1 MKKKG
6 GIGLENQI
14 NQQNHPT
21 NPSPNRP
28 ANFKPRRRKVSLW
41 RRIARSIMRVIANFL
56 LQLRALVKPSD
67 SARPRSTR
75 PENHQAVQS
84 DNATTT
90 RAANPRRKKRSPM
103 QIFVESYL
111 PTLIAIAA
119 VVLVIVLITT
129 SVSRS
134 KQKKQA
140 ALEESIA
147 NSIAAQEEK
156 ARLDLEA
163 QTIIAQ
169 ADVLMQSY
177 DYESAIAL
185 LNSFSG
191 DLSVYTDVNDKIIA
205 CEAAQK
211 DMVAWTDPSQIVN
224 LSFQLLIADPSR
236 SFSNEMYGYSFNRN
250 FITTGEFSSILQQLY
265 SNGYVLVQLSD
276 FIEEQ
281 ADANGNITYKAK
293 PLYLPKDKKPLVLT
307 QTNVNYSYY
316 LIDSDGDHVADANGS
331 GFASKLL
338 WDGAAFTSQMVD
350 SNGRTVTGAYDMVP
364 ILESFVKQHPDF
376 SYKGAKATLALTGY
390 NGLFGYRTHPR
401 AAQYFGE
408 DAYRKDIEDV
418 KVLIA
423 ALRQNGYT
431 MAFYTYDNVSYGEY
445 STDLIQVD
453 LQDWANEAAPII
465 GDLDILV
472 YAQQADITTDQFYS
486 GAKYEL
492 LRNAGFRYFLGF
504 CNDGAPWATITNE
517 YVRQGRLMVT
527 GSNLAYHA
535 DWFASLFD
543 AASVLDPSR
552 GVVPG

>member
-1 MKKKG
+1 M
-6 GIGLENQI
+6 ENQI

-21 NPSPNRP
+21 NPNPNRP
-28 ANFKPRRRKVSLW
+28 ANFKPRRRKIPLW
-41 RRIARSIMRVIANFL
+41 RRIARSIMRHIANFL
-56 LQLRALVKPSD
+56 LQLRAIVQPTD

-75 PENHQAVQS
+75 PENHQAAQS

-129 SVSRS
+129 SVSRG

-163 QTIIAQ
+163 QTIMAQ

>member
-6 GIGLENQI
+6 GIGMENQI

-28 ANFKPRRRKVSLW
+28 TNFKPRRRKIPLW
-41 RRIARSIMRVIANFL
+41 RRIARSIMRYIANFL
-56 LQLRALVKPSD
+56 LQLRAIVQPTD

-75 PENHQAVQS
+75 PASHQPTQS
-84 DNATTT
+84 DNVTIT
-90 RAANPRRKKRSPM
+90 RSANPRRKKRSPM

-111 PTLIAIAA
+111 PPLAAITA
-119 VVLVIVLITT
+119 VVLVVVLIST
-129 SVSRS
+129 SVSKA

-140 ALEESIA
+140 ALEESIS

-177 DYESAIAL
+177 DYETAITL

-211 DMVAWTDPSQIVN
+211 DMVAWTDPSQVVN
-224 LSFQLLIADPSR
+224 LSFQLLMADPSR
-236 SFSNEMYGYSFNRN
+236 SFSNETYGYFFNRN
-250 FITTGEFSSILQQLY
+250 YITTGEFTSILQQLY
-265 SNGYVLVQLSD
+265 NNGYVLVQLSD
-276 FIEEQ
+276 FVEEQ
-281 ADANGNITYKAK
+281 VDANGSIAYKAK
-293 PLYLPKDKKPLVLT
+293 PLYLPKDKKPLMLT
-307 QTNVNYSYY
+307 QTNVNYCYY
-316 LIDSDGDHVADANGS
+316 LIDSDGDRLADANGS
-331 GFASKLL
+331 GFANKLL
-338 WDGAAFTSQMVD
+338 WDGVTFTSQMVD
-350 SNGRTVTGAYDMVP
+350 ANGRTVTGAYDMVP
-364 ILESFVKQHPDF
+364 ILESFVAQHPDF

-445 STDLIQVD
+445 NTDLIQVD

-504 CNDGAPWATITNE
+504 CNDGAPWATITND

-527 GSNLAYHA
+527 GANLAYHA

>member
-1 MKKKG
+1 MD
-6 GIGLENQI
+6 NQRHQS
-14 NQQNHPT
+14 NRSAAPHT
-21 NPSPNRP
+21 RRP
-28 ANFKPRRRKVSLW
+28 ANSHHSRPDGQRPARPAGQHPTRPGEQRVNRPENPRRR
-41 RRIARSIMRVIANFL
+41 RRS
-56 LQLRALVKPSD
+56 K
-67 SARPRSTR
+67 
-75 PENHQAVQS
+75 
-84 DNATTT
+84 
-90 RAANPRRKKRSPM
+90 M
-103 QIFVESYL
+103 QIFMESYL
-111 PTLIAIAA
+111 PVL
-119 VVLVIVLITT
+119 VVLLAIVLIIVII
-129 SVSRS
+129 VSSIS
-134 KQKKQA
+134 KGSQRKKA

-147 NSIAAQEEK
+147 NSIAAEEEK
-156 ARLDLEA
+156 ARLDNEA
-163 QTIIAQ
+163 QMILSQ
-169 ADVLMQSY
+169 AEVLMQTY
-177 DYESAIAL
+177 DYEAAITL

-191 DLSVYTDVNDKIIA
+191 DLSVYTEINDKIIA

-250 FITTGEFSSILQQLY
+250 FVTTGEFSKIIQQLY
-265 SNGYVLVQLSD
+265 DNGYVLVRLSD

-281 ADANGNITYKAK
+281 TDANGTVTYKAN
-293 PLYLPKDKKPLVLT
+293 PLYLPKDKKPFVLT

-316 LIDSDGDHVADANGS
+316 LIDSDGDRLADAGGS

-338 WDGAAFTSQMVD
+338 WDGNTFTSQMVD
-350 SNGRTVTGAYDMVP
+350 ATGRTVTGAYDLVP
-364 ILESFVKQHPDF
+364 ILEAFLAQHPDF
-376 SYKGAKATLALTGY
+376 SYKGARATLALTGY

-423 ALRQNGYT
+423 ALRERGYT
-431 MAFYTYDNVSYGEY
+431 MAFYPYDNVSYGEY

-472 YAQQADITTDQFYS
+472 YAQNADITSDQFYS
-486 GAKYEL
+486 GTKYEL

-504 CNDGAPWATITNE
+504 CKDGTPWTTVTND

-543 AASVLDPSR
+543 AASVLDTSR
-552 GVVPG
+552 GTIPG

>member
-1 MKKKG
+1 M
-6 GIGLENQI
+6 
-14 NQQNHPT
+14 
-21 NPSPNRP
+21 
-28 ANFKPRRRKVSLW
+28 
-41 RRIARSIMRVIANFL
+41 
-56 LQLRALVKPSD
+56 
-67 SARPRSTR
+67 
-75 PENHQAVQS
+75 
-84 DNATTT
+84 
-90 RAANPRRKKRSPM
+90 M

-111 PTLIAIAA
+111 PPLIALTA
-119 VVLVIVLITT
+119 VILIIVLIST

-147 NSIAAQEEK
+147 HSISVQEEQ
-156 ARLDLEA
+156 ARLDQEA
-163 QTIIAQ
+163 KMILNQ
-169 ADVLMQSY
+169 ADALMQSY
-177 DYESAIAL
+177 DYEAAITL
-185 LNSFSG
+185 LNGFSG
-191 DLSVYTDVNDKIIA
+191 DLSKYTEINDKIIA

-211 DMVAWTDPSQIVN
+211 DMIAWTDPSQVVN
-224 LSFQLLIADPSR
+224 LSFQLLMADPAR

-250 FITTGEFSSILQQLY
+250 FITTGEFSKIIQQLY
-265 SNGYVLVQLSD
+265 DNGYVLVKLTD

-281 ADANGNITYKAK
+281 TDANGVVTYKAK

-316 LIDSDGDHVADANGS
+316 LIDSDGDRLPDANGS

-338 WDGAAFTSQMVD
+338 WDGNTFTNQMVD
-350 SNGRTVTGAYDMVP
+350 ATGRTVTGAYDFVP
-364 ILESFVKQHPDF
+364 ILENFLTQHPDF
-376 SYKGAKATLALTGY
+376 SYKGARATLALTGY

-401 AAQYFGE
+401 AATYFGE

-423 ALRQNGYT
+423 ALRERGYT

-453 LQDWANEAAPII
+453 LQDWANEAVPII
-465 GDLDILV
+465 GELDILV

-486 GAKYEL
+486 GPKYEL

-504 CNDGAPWATITNE
+504 CNNGTPWATVTND

-535 DWFASLFD
+535 DWFTALFD
-543 AASVLDPSR
+543 AASILDPSR
-552 GVVPG
+552 GTIPG